1 MSTFTPDSPSI
12 QPNPSLYLQGFLV
25 DLRQLLSPNFAV
37 EASEIEML
45 SSLYVELR
53 LRTRQ
58 QQPQD
63 ISWQNGSYQDL
74 VMYTK

>member
-1 MSTFTPDSPSI
+1 MSTFTPDSPNI
-12 QPNPSLYLQGFLV
+12 QPKPSLYLQGFLF
-25 DLRQLLSPNFAV
+25 DLCQLLSPNFAV

-58 QQPQD
+58 QQRQD